1 LVLSSYIVLDYDSG
15 LEELMAK
22 RKSGSDNGINMQDLA
37 RAGAEARLEALRTE
51 QAALL
56 AAFPDLRGSSSR
68 QARASQARASGGA
81 APARS
86 SGKRRGGMSPA
97 QRKAVGERM
106 RAYWAARRAEK
117 SDAAGGQS
125 SGGDGGATKGG
136 AAKARGRK
144 RARRK

>member
-1 LVLSSYIVLDYDSG
+1 LVLSSYVVLDYDAG
-15 LEELMAK
+15 LEGLMAK
-22 RKSGSDNGINMQDLA
+22 RKTGSDSGINMQDLA
-37 RAGAEARLEALRTE
+37 RAGAEARLEALREE

-56 AAFPDLRGSSSR
+56 AAFPDLRGSSSGR
-68 QARASQARASGGA
+68 ARATQGRASQGA

-106 RAYWAARRAEK
+106 RAYWAARRQEK
-117 SDAAGGQS
+117 SGAGSGQS
-125 SGGDGGATKGG
+125 SGEESGAK
-136 AAKARGRK
+136 KRGRK

>member
-1 LVLSSYIVLDYDSG
+1 LVLSSYIVLDYDAG
-15 LEELMAK
+15 LEGLMAK
-22 RKSGSDNGINMQDLA
+22 RRTGSDNGINMQDLA
-37 RAGAEARLEALRTE
+37 RAGAEARLQALREE

-56 AAFPDLRGSSSR
+56 AAFPDLRGSSSGQTR
-68 QARASQARASGGA
+68 AAQARTSQGA

-86 SGKRRGGMSPA
+86 SGKRRGQMSPA

-117 SDAAGGQS
+117 SGAAGGQS
-125 SGGDGGATKGG
+125 SGEESV
-136 AAKARGRK
+136 AKKRGRK